1 MTTSLHVLGFSG
13 SLRKASHNTG
23 LLRAAAKVLPA
34 DMTFEIFDLTPL
46 PFYNGDVEALGMPE
60 PVQDFRA
67 RIAAADALLIAC
79 PEYNYSVTG
88 ALQNA
93 IDWASR
99 ATRDAPTPLNE
110 KPFAIMGVGGM
121 FGTVRAQMHLRY
133 MSLHSNMHPL
143 NNPQFMLARARDKFD
158 EHGNLIDEDIHQQIR
173 QLLESLATWTRRL
186 RSL

>member
-1 MTTSLHVLGFSG
+1 MTTPIHVIGFSG

-23 LLRAAAKVLPA
+23 LLRAATKVLP
-34 DMTFEIFDLTPL
+34 DGMTLEIFDLTPL
-46 PFYNGDVEALGMPE
+46 PFYNSDVEALGMPA
-60 PVQDFRA
+60 PVQDFRT

-99 ATRDAPTPLNE
+99 ATRDTPSPLND
-110 KPFAIMGVGGM
+110 KPFAIMGVGGQ
-121 FGTVRAQMHLRY
+121 FGTVRAQMHLRQ

-143 NNPQFMLARARDKFD
+143 NTQVMLARARDKFD
-158 EHGNLIDEDIHQQIR
+158 EHGNLIDDTIHQQIR
-173 QLLESLATWTRRL
+173 QLLESLAAWTRRL
-186 RSL
+186 RSVQ